1 MQKCITY
8 GFWYPYVTHS
18 TSLNLIPI
26 TMNREQ
32 ALQLVNKLLD
42 PNTQID
48 EKQRAAAQ
56 LQELIKILLP
66 E

>member
-1 MQKCITY
+1 
-8 GFWYPYVTHS
+8 
-18 TSLNLIPI
+18 
-26 TMNREQ
+26 MNRKQ
-32 ALQLVNKLLD
+32 ALQLVNKLLN
-42 PNTQID
+42 PSTPAD